1 MSKIYYYLYHFSIFY
16 LVLELILISVLIF
29 EWSTN
34 FQTPFFS
41 FFYFQIFLYS
51 YNTVHLRKK
60 LWQILHFCRRERET
74 LWKRLSRCSQATR
87 WASTC
92 GARPRVRARTSSG
105 HTRVKPCSWRSSR
118 RQTATR
124 CRATCTWCSL
134 ERTLVNCADRAHFP
148 ERAGGLKW
156 STFPLTCLLRTKWL
170 ICDTP
175 AGASISVHKLL
186 TQLWV
191 HSLEFTLSSLTAH
204 NRSRQ

>member
-1 MSKIYYYLYHFSIFY
+1 MSKIYYYLYYFSIAY
-16 LVLELILISVLIF
+16 LVLKLILISVLIF
-29 EWSTN
+29 KWSTN
-34 FQTPFFS
+34 FQTPLFHI
-41 FFYFQIFLYS
+41 FYFQIFLYF
-51 YNTVHLRKK
+51 YNTSSKK
-60 LWQILHFCRRERET
+60 LWQILHFCRREREI
-74 LWKRLSRCSQATR
+74 LWKRLSRCSQAIR

-92 GARPRVRARTSSG
+92 GALPRARARTSSA
-105 HTRVKPCSWRSSR
+105 HTRVKLCSWRSSR
-118 RQTATR
+118 RQMATR

-156 STFPLTCLLRTKWL
+156 STLPLTCLLRTKWL

-191 HSLEFTLSSLTAH
+191 HSLEFTLSSFTVH
-204 NRSRQ
+204 YRSRH